1 LPAPHPRWSLRLS
14 RRALVLR
21 GGSPPCP
28 LHRPGPMAQRWPHP
42 IAWRFSSIG
51 MSSSRVPGSPL
62 DVVPFGRRAPHTS
75 GFLAAPFPAGDLGHV
90 VAVFSSGLLAPSLTV
105 IGPPAVRDARWP
117 SRRSPACATTVP
129 SCGRS
134 GMTARIR
141 GGCHRSSLEAGTLGG
156 SPCRGIDRS
165 DEPSA
170 CSRGGTARARG
181 RPRPGTPCSVTVEKP
196 ASRDVLNGRRNGL
209 VNTGANVGFIRSP
222 DRCVRRP
229 PHRAAPGTS
238 REASRHYRAL

>member
-1 LPAPHPRWSLRLS
+1 
-14 RRALVLR
+14 
-21 GGSPPCP
+21 
-28 LHRPGPMAQRWPHP
+28 
-42 IAWRFSSIG
+42 
-51 MSSSRVPGSPL
+51 
-62 DVVPFGRRAPHTS
+62 
-75 GFLAAPFPAGDLGHV
+75 
-90 VAVFSSGLLAPSLTV
+90 
-105 IGPPAVRDARWP
+105 
-117 SRRSPACATTVP
+117 VP

-165 DEPSA
+165 DGPSA

-238 REASRHYRAL
+238 REASRSLPCTCIANSTSDETIAAAPISAAPRRGEAPSGIPNRLR